1 MTCHSPRGDSKLR
14 APARHDHAM
23 ETLTVCAVSART
35 DLQQIRSCNIRLD
48 ESTGLLK
55 LPKHKDPVR
64 LKLHRKIKPG
74 GKLKSVTVTQE
85 PDEKRYY
92 SILMEYPKTHVSRT
106 PNPDNGIGLDYSMP
120 KLYVD
125 SHGKSPEYPNPYRS
139 MEPKLA
145 KEQKKLSRKKPGSR
159 RYEEQRRKVAKLH
172 AKSKHQR
179 SDFLHKLSCF
189 LTDTYDLI
197 AIEDLDMSAMKRVL
211 RFGKSVS
218 DNDWGMFINM
228 LAYKVERKGKLL
240 LKVDRWFPSSKTCS
254 VCGYV
259 HQELKLSDRTYV
271 CPECGN
277 VMERDM
283 QAAVN
288 ILNEAKRML
297 SAA

>member
-1 MTCHSPRGDSKLR
+1 MCGFR
-14 APARHDHAM
+14 AYP
-23 ETLTVCAVSART
+23 T
-35 DLQQIRSCNIRLD
+35 LQQIRSCNIRLD

-92 SILMEYPKTHVSRT
+92 SILMEYPKTHVSQGHQIRIT
-106 PNPDNGIGLDYSMP
+106 DPVWIIPCRNCMWTATGNPR
-120 KLYVD
+120 
-125 SHGKSPEYPNPYRS
+125 EYPNPYRN

-197 AIEDLDMSAMKRVL
+197 AIEDLDMSAMKRGAPL
-211 RFGKSVS
+211 
-218 DNDWGMFINM
+218 W
-228 LAYKVERKGKLL
+228 
-240 LKVDRWFPSSKTCS
+240 
-254 VCGYV
+254 
-259 HQELKLSDRTYV
+259 
-271 CPECGN
+271 
-277 VMERDM
+277 
-283 QAAVN
+283 
-288 ILNEAKRML
+288 
-297 SAA
+297 

>member
-1 MTCHSPRGDSKLR
+1 M
-14 APARHDHAM
+14 
-23 ETLTVCAVSART
+23 
-35 DLQQIRSCNIRLD
+35 
-48 ESTGLLK
+48 
-55 LPKHKDPVR
+55 
-64 LKLHRKIKPG
+64 
-74 GKLKSVTVTQE
+74 TVTQE

-106 PNPDNGIGLDYSMP
+106 PNPDNGIGLDYFMP

-197 AIEDLDMSAMKRVL
+197 AIENNAYLDIRRNQIACR
-211 RFGKSVS
+211 
-218 DNDWGMFINM
+218 NDCHT
-228 LAYKVERKGKLL
+228 L
-240 LKVDRWFPSSKTCS
+240 
-254 VCGYV
+254 
-259 HQELKLSDRTYV
+259 
-271 CPECGN
+271 
-277 VMERDM
+277 
-283 QAAVN
+283 
-288 ILNEAKRML
+288 
-297 SAA
+297 